1 MVKHHSS
8 HTHMHA
14 HVGPNTHT
22 HTLSHTD
29 KSKHVVKKK
38 GASHLPLHMQ
48 NCHAGIVGACQGT
61 TALTYTRV
69 LWCGE
74 LTGQPLVCLCAAHT
88 LFACICGRNAGKMNK
103 SQMLLTQQS
112 RRKPKRMER
121 EKLSAPLTSN
131 LCFPGFVGVFFSTIL
146 DFQSV

>member
-8 HTHMHA
+8 HTHSHMHA

-29 KSKHVVKKK
+29 KSKHVVKK

-48 NCHAGIVGACQGT
+48 NCHAGIVGACQDT

-69 LWCGE
+69 LWCWE
-74 LTGQPLVCLCAAHT
+74 LTGQPLGGLCAAHT
-88 LFACICGRNAGKMNK
+88 LFCMSQKHRITNK

-112 RRKPKRMER
+112 RGKPKRMER
-121 EKLSAPLTSN
+121 ENLFAPLTGN
-131 LCFPGFVGVFFSTIL
+131 LCLSWVFFSTIL